1 MTGEIVP
8 ISCDIL
14 MEFAHSDLAKL
25 IQNSSKE
32 AFSLD
37 CMRYKLNE
45 SFQLFRLPGMQD
57 CHLLGP
63 VLADFFSLLRS
74 MLGTATDWP
83 VLAQLGTG
91 DPPTSEF
98 QILE

>member
-25 IQNSSKE
+25 IQNSNKE
-32 AFSLD
+32 EVSLE
-37 CMRYKLNE
+37 CMRYKLTE
-45 SFQLFRLPGMQD
+45 SFQLFCLPGMQY

-63 VLADFFSLLRS
+63 VLASFFSLLRS
-74 MLGTATDWP
+74 MLDTATDWP
-83 VLAQLGTG
+83 VLAQFGTG
-91 DPPTSEF
+91 GPPTSEF
-98 QILE
+98 QVSE